1 MFSKVLKKQPW
12 KKLSRMQVQA
22 SLADFTIDVVNV
34 NLVELG
40 DQIALQIAD
49 VGQLRLLSTGDLH
62 VFGAQR
68 NALPVTVK
76 GAMQYGT
83 RFFDALLYFMI
94 PQARRPIVEQGADV
108 GVALD
113 GIVMETKTKLLWLAI
128 FLMLRGSY
136 PEAAGN
142 QVGTNVPSF
151 LVNICGMRISPHDL
165 SDSLASFDLKKI
177 NPSWVKAVDWRLFA
191 PEIRQRFALGLSGY
205 RMLAPF
211 SCYQV
216 NPNASEEVKAAVAWV
231 QQVCASPPD
240 YAILSC
246 TRSAQLIG
254 RLKSWNK
261 ALGNLILLAFTPD
274 QVNEMVENKILFQV
288 PVRDPR
294 SDSWRSWT
302 AGGVLVLDDP
312 VKI

>member
-1 MFSKVLKKQPW
+1 
-12 KKLSRMQVQA
+12 MQVQA

-34 NLVELG
+34 DLVALG
-40 DQIALQIAD
+40 EQISLQIAD
-49 VGQLRLLSTGDLH
+49 VGQLRLLSTGDLK
-62 VFGAQR
+62 VFGSQQGAVP
-68 NALPVTVK
+68 ATVK
-76 GAMQYGT
+76 EAMRYGT
-83 RFFDALLYFMI
+83 KFFDGLLYFMI
-94 PQARRPIVEQGADV
+94 PQARRPNVEQGVDGIA
-108 GVALD
+108 GLD
-113 GIVMETKTKLLWLAI
+113 GLVMETKRKLLWLAI

-136 PEAAGN
+136 PEAAGT

-151 LVNICGMRISPHDL
+151 LVNICGMRISPHEL
-165 SDSLASFDLKKI
+165 SFALASFDLKKI
-177 NPSWVKAVDWRLFA
+177 NPGWVEAIDWRGFA

-216 NPNASEEVKAAVAWV
+216 KADAGEEVKAAVLWV
-231 QQVCASPPD
+231 QQVCANPPD
-240 YAILSC
+240 YDILSC

-261 ALGNLILLAFTPD
+261 ALGNLILLAFTVE
-274 QVNEMVENKILFQV
+274 QINEMVANKILFQV

-294 SDSWRSWT
+294 SDNWRGWV
-302 AGGVLVLDDP
+302 AGGALVLAKP